1 MLRLDRGGTVL
12 GPFARCTFE
21 QGEIAVESGDRVL
34 LFTDGVT
41 EARNE
46 NGEEFGEERLIALLT
61 ENRGLGADD
70 LQRALTQAVFDFS
83 GGDFQDDAT
92 LIVCSVD

>member
-1 MLRLDRGGTVL
+1 ML
-12 GPFARCTFE
+12 GPFARCVFE
-21 QGEIAVESGDRVL
+21 QGEIAVESGDRIL

-46 NGEEFGEERLIALLT
+46 AGDEFGEDRLIALLT
-61 ENRGLGADD
+61 ENLSLDADA
-70 LQRALTQAVFDFS
+70 LQHLLMQAVFDFS